1 VTAILVLVVRVVL
14 VLLVLRF
21 LVRFVAAVVRGYQ
34 GVPEGPRDTVGNAGP
49 PVELVRD
56 EVCGT
61 YVPRSRALL
70 AEVGGRSAH
79 FCSAGCRDRALAA
92 RG

>member
-1 VTAILVLVVRVVL
+1 VTGLLVLVIRVVL

-21 LVRFVAAVVRGYQ
+21 LLRFVTAVVRGYQ
-34 GVPEGPRDTVGNAGP
+34 GVPEAPGGPHVVAP

-61 YVPRSRALL
+61 YVPRSRALF
-70 AEVGGRSAH
+70 AEVGGRTAH
-79 FCSAGCRDRALAA
+79 FCSAACRDRALAA
-92 RG
+92 RN